1 MAKKRVLIVDD
12 DKALTGSLK
21 ISLEKTGKYEIDIR
35 NQGSQALE
43 AAKAFMPDIILL
55 DLSMPDMD
63 GDAVRNL
70 IEQDPDLGGVPI
82 VFLTASANEEELDK
96 ERRGLSGHPLIAK
109 PVSTDKLIRYIERYI

>member
-1 MAKKRVLIVDD
+1 LIIDD

-21 ISLEKTGKYEIDIR
+21 ISLEKTGKYEIEVR
-35 NQGSQALE
+35 HRGSQALE

-55 DLSMPDMD
+55 DVSMPDID
-63 GDAVRNL
+63 GDAVGNQ
-70 IEQDPDLGGVPI
+70 IEQDPDLSGVPI

-96 ERRGLSGHPLIAK
+96 ERRGLSGRPLVAK